1 MATNWTEYRLLAHRE
16 TDKLPKCAGVYVI
29 YLDGRPVYL
38 GQSVNVANRIAGHR
52 LRHSYARYIITPWVD
67 VPDTT
72 RITVKVKPSK
82 RLGDWAMLEIR
93 LIARLQPEYNTHHLR
108 RRAA

>member
-1 MATNWTEYRLLAHRE
+1 MTTWTEYRLLEPRE
-16 TDKLPKCAGVYVI
+16 RIALPKCAGVYVI
-29 YLDGRPVYL
+29 YFDGRPVYV
-38 GQSVNVANRIAGHR
+38 GQSVNVANRLAGHK
-52 LRHSYARYIITPWVD
+52 LRHAYARYIITPWVD

-72 RITVKVKPSK
+72 RITVKVKPSR

-93 LIARLQPEYNTHHLR
+93 LIARLQPEFNTHHLR